1 MRGLKGVRMVAAT
14 IVVLLAAGCAEGA
27 PDLIMPEAPGAS
39 QPGQLGQPDQ
49 PQQPQQ
55 PKQPQQGCA
64 GTKEQAE
71 SVAAVRAGCQV
82 R

>member
-14 IVVLLAAGCAEGA
+14 MAVLLMAGCAEGA
-27 PDLIMPEAPGAS
+27 PDLIMPEGYGTA

-55 PKQPQQGCA
+55 GCA
-64 GTKEQAE
+64 GSKSQAE
-71 SVAAVRAGCQV
+71 AVAAVPAGCEV
-82 R
+82 H